1 MAQEFKVEFTKY
13 QSEMN
18 HLLSGLDE
26 QQPTGSEGGSP
37 EVDEA
42 SAAVEALSVAAA
54 APEEEKAADTATT
67 EDKITLS

>member
-1 MAQEFKVEFTKY
+1 MAQEFKAEFTKY

-26 QQPTGSEGGSP
+26 QQPTGAEGGSQ

-42 SAAVEALSVAAA
+42 SAAVEALSVTA
-54 APEEEKAADTATT
+54 APEEEKTADTATN
-67 EDKITLS
+67 EDKIS

>member
-1 MAQEFKVEFTKY
+1 MAQEFKAEFTKY

-26 QQPTGSEGGSP
+26 QQSSGAEGGSQE

-54 APEEEKAADTATT
+54 PEKEEKTADTATN
-67 EDKITLS
+67 EDKI

>member
-1 MAQEFKVEFTKY
+1 
-13 QSEMN
+13 MN

-26 QQPTGSEGGSP
+26 QPTGAEGGSQ

-54 APEEEKAADTATT
+54 PEEEKTADTATN
-67 EDKITLS
+67 EDKIS

>member
-1 MAQEFKVEFTKY
+1 MAQEFKAEFTKY

-26 QQPTGSEGGSP
+26 QQPTEGSQ

-54 APEEEKAADTATT
+54 PEEEKTPDTATN
-67 EDKITLS
+67 EDKIS

>member
-1 MAQEFKVEFTKY
+1 MAQEFKAEFTKY

-26 QQPTGSEGGSP
+26 QQQSQ

-54 APEEEKAADTATT
+54 PEEEKTADTATN
-67 EDKITLS
+67 EDKIS